1 MQPNNLITRLP
12 ALAAALAAAV
22 LTTIPARGAPW
33 TPADLPQPPAL
44 WLDASDLSASPVSA
58 WNDKSGNSRNF
69 AQATG
74 ANQPAYSATSFNTS
88 YPGVTFDGSSDFMSA
103 GDTLDMR
110 TNSLTVMSVVRYATG
125 TNPGV
130 IIAKTRYAAGSGR
143 WVLYRAMSG
152 GGLGSGTQYN
162 TVLQPDFLPG
172 AILQVA
178 DSSTSAR
185 INGFVLD
192 RSTSGSCKIWDNGTN
207 TASATFTGN
216 STDFNNTDELWLG
229 TYQNPSGT
237 TPPTGGS
244 YLNGVIAEVVVV
256 QTAMSDTDRQKLE
269 GYLAWKWGMQA
280 NLPVGHPYESA
291 APESSDTTPP
301 TIATLNP
308 TDDATGVLTYANLV
322 ATFDEFVQKGTGNIT
337 LKKSTDNSTVET
349 FDVAASPRI
358 TVSGA
363 SLTIDPTGY
372 LEGTTGY
379 YVEIDATAVKDMANN
394 FFAGIADTT
403 TWNFTTGVAD
413 TTAPTIA
420 TLSPADNAT
429 GADEV
434 ANLVATFDENIQ
446 KGTGNITLKK
456 SADNSTVET
465 FDVATSP
472 RITVSGATLTID
484 PTGTL
489 VLATGYYVQIDPA
502 AIQDLSGNSF
512 AGIAD
517 STTWNFTTTSSFTIP
532 VLNPSFQSNV
542 VGENGSFYF
551 TSNWT
556 IATYGP
562 NWGQATWNP
571 GGFFTDDVGNGTP
584 LGADQSQIFTIYGGD
599 PTSGGRIH
607 QDTTTPLT
615 ANTTY
620 TLTVAVGRRLDGNA
634 ANWGIDLMTTSQTL
648 GSQYL
653 ARLTGTYTDLTTGRF
668 VDKVVTFT
676 PTAGHPNLGQNLRV
690 HLWLQG
696 IDGTHTSVGFDNV
709 RLDAAVDTTPPAIAT
724 LNPASGASGVAG
736 YANLAV
742 TFDEAIASGTGAI
755 TIRKSADDSVVETFD
770 VATSPRVAVSGATLI
785 IDPTGVLPGLT
796 GCYVQ
801 IDATAIKDRSNN
813 HFAGIADTTT
823 WRFTT
828 AAPDTTAPA
837 LATFDSP
844 PSGSTGV
851 AGDAPLV
858 LTFSEAILKGTGN
871 IVIRRS
877 DDGSVV
883 DTIDVTSGNVN
894 LNGAQV
900 TITPNVLLPATGG
913 LYVEIGAGA
922 FEDLSGNPFAGIS
935 GAGAWSFSTQ
945 LQLAIAP
952 NEPQSGFR
960 LSWESWPGQ
969 TYNLSGSQDL
979 NEWNRMLTRIPAT
992 PPVNSLEVNPAEAR
1006 FFYQIESVPPLLGN
1020 ASFEA
1025 PPANSGALSSTAP
1038 QGWAEFDPAGV
1049 GNVGTW
1055 NPPTSAHTAVPDGS
1069 NVACL
1074 HHAGSIP
1081 LQAYGLSRL
1090 LGAAFAVGTDYQVT
1104 VEVGRPGGY
1113 GWPGY
1118 RVELWAGATKLSED
1132 DNTLHPVAGGFL
1144 TSTVTYLHDAADAG
1158 LAGQPLMI
1166 RLLSRGEDPD
1176 GAGPAADFR
1185 VTFDQVAFQTN
1196 AAATGV
1202 VASIQLVL
1210 PANPGA
1216 VVTNLADVFSRQIAQ
1231 RCDATV
1237 VTGSG
1242 AAFVVELATA
1252 ADAGA
1257 EGFRIENRAGGGV
1270 RIVGGDDRGLVA
1282 GVGKFLR
1289 TSRYDQGG
1297 FTPGTW
1303 RGASVPL
1310 KANRGIYFATH
1321 FHNYYHEA
1329 PVEEIARY
1337 VEDLALWGLN
1347 ELVVWYDMHHFNG
1360 FEDPEAVK
1368 FRKRLHDIMAAAKQ
1382 IGMDVSLVFP
1392 GNEAYGNS
1400 PAELRASGGGR
1411 GAVYPCA
1418 VCPSKPEGMKY
1429 ILKVLGEEFDWAA
1442 DLKPRSVWIWPY
1454 DAGGCGCA
1462 ECKPWGSKGFMKCVR
1477 EVGKLARKKLP
1488 GAEIFLSTWCLDNN
1502 EWQGIK
1508 GQLAL
1513 EKKLVDGIISEP
1525 GEFGLPIKPEEHG
1538 LPMVGFP
1545 EISMHETFPW
1555 GGFGATP
1562 LTARSQGQWNAA
1574 KGISSGGFPYSEGLF
1589 EDLTKAVYSQFYW
1602 NDQPAA
1608 ETVKEYIAFEFSPD
1622 VEGDVA
1628 GVIKTLEQNHHWR
1641 WWPGELEG
1649 VPLEMNWFPSYGA
1662 QPQADP
1668 GAEEAYATM
1677 QEVATR
1683 LTPQARTS
1691 WRWRQLYLRA
1701 LLDSEL
1707 KTNGGSPNTRCNR
1720 AFAELIQIYHAENA
1734 IGAVRP
1740 PLPKGWQPP

>member
-1 MQPNNLITRLP
+1 MITQAFPALHRNQPNIPTPDRP
-12 ALAAALAAAV
+12 TMTPTSIPRIAALAALILLPAFAGPASATPVTLTNPGFESNVVTDGEMAASATGWTVANYGSSVGLATWNPSGSFTGDSGSGTPLGADGSNVFTIYGATADSGGRIHQATTTPLTAGTTYTLTVAV
-22 LTTIPARGAPW
+22 GRRLSGDAVSWGIDLTTTSQSLGATGEGAQYVARLTGTLDDLTAGQFVDKTVSFTAPAGHANLGQDLRVHLW
-33 TPADLPQPPAL
+33 TKGTGVSGQTSVGFDNVR
-44 WLDASDLSASPVSA
+44 LDAS
-58 WNDKSGNSRNF
+58 
-69 AQATG
+69 
-74 ANQPAYSATSFNTS
+74 
-88 YPGVTFDGSSDFMSA
+88 
-103 GDTLDMR
+103 
-110 TNSLTVMSVVRYATG
+110 
-125 TNPGV
+125 
-130 IIAKTRYAAGSGR
+130 
-143 WVLYRAMSG
+143 
-152 GGLGSGTQYN
+152 
-162 TVLQPDFLPG
+162 
-172 AILQVA
+172 
-178 DSSTSAR
+178 
-185 INGFVLD
+185 
-192 RSTSGSCKIWDNGTN
+192 
-207 TASATFTGN
+207 TA
-216 STDFNNTDELWLG
+216 
-229 TYQNPSGT
+229 
-237 TPPTGGS
+237 
-244 YLNGVIAEVVVV
+244 
-256 QTAMSDTDRQKLE
+256 
-269 GYLAWKWGMQA
+269 
-280 NLPVGHPYESA
+280 
-291 APESSDTTPP
+291 SDTTPP
-301 TIATLNP
+301 TIATLSP
-308 TDDATGVLTYANLV
+308 ADGATGVAAAASLAV
-322 ATFDEFVQKGTGNIT
+322 TFDENVQKGTGNIT
-337 LKKSTDNSTVET
+337 IK
-349 FDVAASPRI
+349 
-358 TVSGA
+358 
-363 SLTIDPTGY
+363 
-372 LEGTTGY
+372 
-379 YVEIDATAVKDMANN
+379 
-394 FFAGIADTT
+394 
-403 TWNFTTGVAD
+403 
-413 TTAPTIA
+413 
-420 TLSPADNAT
+420 
-429 GADEV
+429 
-434 ANLVATFDENIQ
+434 Q
-446 KGTGNITLKK
+446 

-472 RITVSGATLTID
+472 RVTVSGATLTID
-484 PTGTL
+484 PTSSLETT
-489 VLATGYYVQIDPA
+489 TGYYVQIDA
-502 AIQDLSGNSF
+502 TAVKDLSDNFF

-517 STTWNFTTTSSFTIP
+517 DTTWNFTTAAATATTWTPLELPDLALWLDGSDAATLFLDTAGTQPVTDNGAVARWNDKSGNGRNFTQATSANRPTYVASSINGLGAATF
-532 VLNPSFQSNV
+532 
-542 VGENGSFYF
+542 NGSAGFMSAGDTLDLSTNSLGIMAVVKYNTGNTSGIIIGKSRYAVGSGRYF
-551 TSNWT
+551 MGRFLTGFSFGTGTQYQYAGQSDFASAISTADSSAAPRLLGFDLNRQAAGFIKNRIDGVVAATSNFT
-556 IATYGP
+556 GNATDFNSTDELWIGAYQGT
-562 NWGQATWNP
+562 GGTNP
-571 GGFFTDDVGNGTP
+571 P
-584 LGADQSQIFTIYGGD
+584 
-599 PTSGGRIH
+599 
-607 QDTTTPLT
+607 T
-615 ANTTY
+615 ANSH
-620 TLTVAVGRRLDGNA
+620 LNGVIAEMVAV
-634 ANWGIDLMTTSQTL
+634 QTAL
-648 GSQYL
+648 PDPDRQALEGYL
-653 ARLTGTYTDLTTGRF
+653 AWKWGTQANLPAD
-668 VDKVVTFT
+668 
-676 PTAGHPNLGQNLRV
+676 HPYKIAPPNN
-690 HLWLQG
+690 
-696 IDGTHTSVGFDNV
+696 
-709 RLDAAVDTTPPAIAT
+709 APPAIAT
-724 LNPASGASGVAG
+724 LNPANGASGVAG
-736 YANLAV
+736 YANLAA
-742 TFDEAIASGTGAI
+742 TFDEAIAFGTGAI

-770 VATSPRVAVSGATLI
+770 VATSPRIAVSGATLT

-844 PSGSTGV
+844 PIGSTGV

-900 TITPNVLLPATGG
+900 TITPNVLLPAAGG
-913 LYVEIGAGA
+913 LYVEIDAGA

-952 NEPQSGFR
+952 NEPQSRFR

-992 PPVNSLEVNPAEAR
+992 PPVNSLEVNPVEAR
-1006 FFYQIESVPPLLGN
+1006 FFYQIESVPQLLGN

-1090 LGAAFAVGTDYQVT
+1090 LGATFAVGTDYQVT

-1176 GAGPAADFR
+1176 GAGPAAYFR
-1185 VTFDQVAFQTN
+1185 VTFDQVAFQAS

-1242 AAFVVELATA
+1242 AALVVELATA
-1252 ADAGA
+1252 SDAGA

-1270 RIVGGDDRGLVA
+1270 RIVGGGDRGLVA

-1347 ELVVWYDMHHFNG
+1347 ELVVWYDMHHFDG
-1360 FEDPEAVK
+1360 ADTPEAVA
-1368 FRKRLHDIMAAAKQ
+1368 FRDRLHAIMTAAKR
-1382 IGMDVSLVFP
+1382 IGMDVSLLVI
-1392 GNEAYGNS
+1392 GNEAYNNS
-1400 PAELRASGGGR
+1400 PAAMRAEGGGR
-1411 GAVYPCA
+1411 GAVYTCDI
-1418 VCPSKPEGMKY
+1418 CPHKPGGMDY
-1429 ILKVLGEEFDWAA
+1429 ILGVLGHEFDWAA
-1442 DLKPRSVWIWPY
+1442 DLAPRSVWIWPF
-1454 DAGGCGCA
+1454 DPGGCATADCA
-1462 ECKPWGSKGFMKCVR
+1462 PWATNGFLWCV
-1477 EVGKLARKKLP
+1477 EQVGALARQKLP
-1488 GAEIFLSTWCLDNN
+1488 GTKVMLSTWLMDGTETTTVANRIAAQPN
-1502 EWQGIK
+1502 
-1508 GQLAL
+1508 LADG
-1513 EKKLVDGIISEP
+1513 LVIEGSV
-1525 GEFGLPIKPEEHG
+1525 GSAAAALGLPIT
-1538 LPMVGFP
+1538 GFP

-1562 LTARSQGQWNAA
+1562 LTARAQGQWNAA
-1574 KGISSGGFPYSEGLF
+1574 KGSLSGGYPYSEGIY
-1589 EDLTKAVYSQFYW
+1589 EDFTKIAYSQFYW
-1602 NDQPAA
+1602 SDQTAA
-1608 ETVKEYIAFEFSPD
+1608 QTVREYISFEFSPAVVD
-1622 VEGDVA
+1622 AVA
-1628 GVIKTLEQNHHWR
+1628 GVVQTLEQNHHMR
-1641 WWPGELEG
+1641 WWPGMLEG

-1668 GAEEAYATM
+1668 GAEQAYATM

-1683 LTPQARTS
+1683 LTPKARTS

-1707 KTNGGSPNTRCNR
+1707 KTNGGSPNTRCNQ

-1734 IGAVRP
+1734 IGTVRP
-1740 PLPKGWQPP
+1740 PLPQGWQPP

>member
-1 MQPNNLITRLP
+1 MTPTSIPRI
-12 ALAAALAAAV
+12 AALAALVLLPVFAGRAPVTPVTPVTLTNPGFESNVVTDGEIAV
-22 LTTIPARGAPW
+22 SATGWTAASYGSSVGLATWNPSGYFTDDSGSGTPLGADGSNVFTIYGATADSGGRIHQATTTPLTAGTTYTLTVAVGRRLSGDAVSWGIDLTTTSQSLGATGEVAQYVARLTGTLDDLTAGQFVDKTVSFTAPAGHANLGQDLRVHLW
-33 TPADLPQPPAL
+33 TKGTGVSGQTSVGFDNVR
-44 WLDASDLSASPVSA
+44 LDAS
-58 WNDKSGNSRNF
+58 
-69 AQATG
+69 
-74 ANQPAYSATSFNTS
+74 
-88 YPGVTFDGSSDFMSA
+88 
-103 GDTLDMR
+103 
-110 TNSLTVMSVVRYATG
+110 
-125 TNPGV
+125 
-130 IIAKTRYAAGSGR
+130 
-143 WVLYRAMSG
+143 
-152 GGLGSGTQYN
+152 
-162 TVLQPDFLPG
+162 
-172 AILQVA
+172 
-178 DSSTSAR
+178 
-185 INGFVLD
+185 
-192 RSTSGSCKIWDNGTN
+192 
-207 TASATFTGN
+207 TA
-216 STDFNNTDELWLG
+216 
-229 TYQNPSGT
+229 
-237 TPPTGGS
+237 
-244 YLNGVIAEVVVV
+244 
-256 QTAMSDTDRQKLE
+256 
-269 GYLAWKWGMQA
+269 
-280 NLPVGHPYESA
+280 
-291 APESSDTTPP
+291 SDTTPP
-301 TIATLNP
+301 TIATLSP
-308 TDDATGVLTYANLV
+308 ADGATGVAAAASLAV
-322 ATFDEFVQKGTGNIT
+322 TFDENVQKGTGNIT
-337 LKKSTDNSTVET
+337 IK
-349 FDVAASPRI
+349 
-358 TVSGA
+358 
-363 SLTIDPTGY
+363 
-372 LEGTTGY
+372 
-379 YVEIDATAVKDMANN
+379 
-394 FFAGIADTT
+394 
-403 TWNFTTGVAD
+403 
-413 TTAPTIA
+413 
-420 TLSPADNAT
+420 
-429 GADEV
+429 
-434 ANLVATFDENIQ
+434 Q
-446 KGTGNITLKK
+446 

-472 RITVSGATLTID
+472 RVTVSGATLTID
-484 PTGTL
+484 PTSSLETT
-489 VLATGYYVQIDPA
+489 TGYYVQIDA
-502 AIQDLSGNSF
+502 TAVKDLSDNFF

-517 STTWNFTTTSSFTIP
+517 DTTWNFTTGAGTATTWTPLELPDLALWLDGSDAATLFLDTAGTQPVTDNGAVARWNDKSGNGRNFTQATSANRPTYVASSINGLGAATF
-532 VLNPSFQSNV
+532 
-542 VGENGSFYF
+542 NGSAGFMSAGDTLDLSTNSLGIMAVVKYNTGNTSGIIIGKSRYAVGSGRYF
-551 TSNWT
+551 MGRFLTGFSFGTGTQYQYAGESDFASAISTADSSAAPRLLGFDLNRQAAGFIKNRIDGVAAATSNFT
-556 IATYGP
+556 GNATDFNSTDELWIGAYQGT
-562 NWGQATWNP
+562 GGTNP
-571 GGFFTDDVGNGTP
+571 P
-584 LGADQSQIFTIYGGD
+584 
-599 PTSGGRIH
+599 
-607 QDTTTPLT
+607 T
-615 ANTTY
+615 ANSH
-620 TLTVAVGRRLDGNA
+620 LNGVIAEMVAV
-634 ANWGIDLMTTSQTL
+634 QTAL
-648 GSQYL
+648 PDPDRQALEGYL
-653 ARLTGTYTDLTTGRF
+653 AWKWGTQANLPAD
-668 VDKVVTFT
+668 
-676 PTAGHPNLGQNLRV
+676 HPYKIAPPNN
-690 HLWLQG
+690 
-696 IDGTHTSVGFDNV
+696 
-709 RLDAAVDTTPPAIAT
+709 APPAIAT
-724 LNPASGASGVAG
+724 LNPANGASGVAG
-736 YANLAV
+736 YANLAA
-742 TFDEAIASGTGAI
+742 TFDEAIAFGTGAI

-770 VATSPRVAVSGATLI
+770 VGTSPRVAVSGATLI
-785 IDPTGVLPGLT
+785 IDPTAVLPGLT

-801 IDATAIKDRSNN
+801 IVATAIKDRSNK

-900 TITPNVLLPATGG
+900 TITPNVLLPVTSG
-913 LYVEIGAGA
+913 LYVEIDAGA
-922 FEDLSGNPFAGIS
+922 FEDISGNPFAGIS

-1176 GAGPAADFR
+1176 GAGPAAHFR
-1185 VTFDQVAFQTN
+1185 VTFDQVAFQAS

-1683 LTPQARTS
+1683 LTPKARTS

-1734 IGAVRP
+1734 IGTVRP

>member
-1 MQPNNLITRLP
+1 MTPTSIPRI
-12 ALAAALAAAV
+12 AALAALVLLPVFAGRAPVTPVTPVTLTNPGFESNVVTDGEIAV
-22 LTTIPARGAPW
+22 SATGWTAASYGSSVGLATWNPSGYFTDDSGSGTPLGADGSNVFTIYGATADSGGRIHQATTTPLTAGTTYTLTVAVGRRLSGDAVSWGIDLTTTSQSLGATGEVAQYVARLTGTLDDLTAGQFVDKTVSFTAPAGHANLGQDLRVHLW
-33 TPADLPQPPAL
+33 TKGTGVSGQTSVGFDNVR
-44 WLDASDLSASPVSA
+44 LDAS
-58 WNDKSGNSRNF
+58 
-69 AQATG
+69 
-74 ANQPAYSATSFNTS
+74 
-88 YPGVTFDGSSDFMSA
+88 
-103 GDTLDMR
+103 
-110 TNSLTVMSVVRYATG
+110 
-125 TNPGV
+125 
-130 IIAKTRYAAGSGR
+130 
-143 WVLYRAMSG
+143 
-152 GGLGSGTQYN
+152 
-162 TVLQPDFLPG
+162 
-172 AILQVA
+172 
-178 DSSTSAR
+178 
-185 INGFVLD
+185 
-192 RSTSGSCKIWDNGTN
+192 
-207 TASATFTGN
+207 TA
-216 STDFNNTDELWLG
+216 
-229 TYQNPSGT
+229 
-237 TPPTGGS
+237 
-244 YLNGVIAEVVVV
+244 
-256 QTAMSDTDRQKLE
+256 
-269 GYLAWKWGMQA
+269 
-280 NLPVGHPYESA
+280 
-291 APESSDTTPP
+291 SDTTPP
-301 TIATLNP
+301 TIATLSP
-308 TDDATGVLTYANLV
+308 ADGATGVAAAASLAV
-322 ATFDEFVQKGTGNIT
+322 TFDENVQKGTGNIT
-337 LKKSTDNSTVET
+337 IK
-349 FDVAASPRI
+349 
-358 TVSGA
+358 
-363 SLTIDPTGY
+363 
-372 LEGTTGY
+372 
-379 YVEIDATAVKDMANN
+379 
-394 FFAGIADTT
+394 
-403 TWNFTTGVAD
+403 
-413 TTAPTIA
+413 
-420 TLSPADNAT
+420 
-429 GADEV
+429 
-434 ANLVATFDENIQ
+434 Q
-446 KGTGNITLKK
+446 

-472 RITVSGATLTID
+472 RVTVSGATLTID
-484 PTGTL
+484 PTSSLETT
-489 VLATGYYVQIDPA
+489 TGYYVQIDA
-502 AIQDLSGNSF
+502 TAVKDLSDNFF

-517 STTWNFTTTSSFTIP
+517 DTTWNFTTGAGTATTWTPLELPDLALWLDGSDAATLFLDTAGTQPVTDNGAVARWNDKSGNGRNFTQATSANRPTYVASSINGLGAATF
-532 VLNPSFQSNV
+532 
-542 VGENGSFYF
+542 NGSAGFMSAGDTLDLSTNSLGIMAVVKYNTGNTSGIIIGKSRYAVGSGRYF
-551 TSNWT
+551 MGRFLTGFSFGTGTQYQYAGESDFASAISTADSSAAPRLLGFDLNRQAAGFIKNRIDGVAAATSNFT
-556 IATYGP
+556 GNATDFNSTDELWIGAYQGT
-562 NWGQATWNP
+562 GGTNP
-571 GGFFTDDVGNGTP
+571 P
-584 LGADQSQIFTIYGGD
+584 
-599 PTSGGRIH
+599 
-607 QDTTTPLT
+607 T
-615 ANTTY
+615 ANSH
-620 TLTVAVGRRLDGNA
+620 LNGVIAEMVAV
-634 ANWGIDLMTTSQTL
+634 QTAL
-648 GSQYL
+648 PDPDRQALEGYL
-653 ARLTGTYTDLTTGRF
+653 AWKWGTQANLPAD
-668 VDKVVTFT
+668 
-676 PTAGHPNLGQNLRV
+676 HPYKIAPPNN
-690 HLWLQG
+690 
-696 IDGTHTSVGFDNV
+696 
-709 RLDAAVDTTPPAIAT
+709 APPAIAT
-724 LNPASGASGVAG
+724 LNPANGASGVAG
-736 YANLAV
+736 YANLAA
-742 TFDEAIASGTGAI
+742 TFDEAIAFGTGAI

-770 VATSPRVAVSGATLI
+770 VGTSPRVAVSGATLI
-785 IDPTGVLPGLT
+785 IDPTAVLPGLT

-801 IDATAIKDRSNN
+801 IVATAIKDRSNK

-837 LATFDSP
+837 LATLDSP
-844 PSGSTGV
+844 PIGATGV
-851 AGDAPLV
+851 PGDAPLV

-952 NEPQSGFR
+952 NEPQSRFR

-979 NEWNRMLTRIPAT
+979 NEWNRMLTGIPAT

-1090 LGAAFAVGTDYQVT
+1090 LGATFAVGTDYQVT

-1118 RVELWAGATKLSED
+1118 RVELWAGATKLAED
-1132 DNTLHPVAGGFL
+1132 DNTLHPAAGGFL

-1454 DAGGCGCA
+1454 DQGGCGCA

-1683 LTPQARTS
+1683 LTPKARTS

-1734 IGAVRP
+1734 IGTVRP

>member
-1 MQPNNLITRLP
+1 MTPTSIPRI
-12 ALAAALAAAV
+12 AALAALVLLPVFAGRAPVTPVTPVTLTNPGFESNVVTDGEIAV
-22 LTTIPARGAPW
+22 SATGWTAASYGSSVGLATWNPSGYFTDDSGSGTPLGADGSNVFTIYGATADSGGRIHQATTTPLTAGTTYTLTVAVGRRLSGDAVSWGIDLTTTSQSLGATGEVAQYVARLTGTLDDLTAGQFVDKTVSFTAPAGHANLGQDLRVHLW
-33 TPADLPQPPAL
+33 TKGTGVSGQTSVGFDNVR
-44 WLDASDLSASPVSA
+44 LDAS
-58 WNDKSGNSRNF
+58 
-69 AQATG
+69 
-74 ANQPAYSATSFNTS
+74 
-88 YPGVTFDGSSDFMSA
+88 
-103 GDTLDMR
+103 
-110 TNSLTVMSVVRYATG
+110 
-125 TNPGV
+125 
-130 IIAKTRYAAGSGR
+130 
-143 WVLYRAMSG
+143 
-152 GGLGSGTQYN
+152 
-162 TVLQPDFLPG
+162 
-172 AILQVA
+172 
-178 DSSTSAR
+178 
-185 INGFVLD
+185 
-192 RSTSGSCKIWDNGTN
+192 
-207 TASATFTGN
+207 TA
-216 STDFNNTDELWLG
+216 
-229 TYQNPSGT
+229 
-237 TPPTGGS
+237 
-244 YLNGVIAEVVVV
+244 
-256 QTAMSDTDRQKLE
+256 
-269 GYLAWKWGMQA
+269 
-280 NLPVGHPYESA
+280 
-291 APESSDTTPP
+291 SDTTPP
-301 TIATLNP
+301 TIATLSP
-308 TDDATGVLTYANLV
+308 ADGATGVAAAASLAV
-322 ATFDEFVQKGTGNIT
+322 TFDENVQKGTGNIT
-337 LKKSTDNSTVET
+337 IK
-349 FDVAASPRI
+349 
-358 TVSGA
+358 
-363 SLTIDPTGY
+363 
-372 LEGTTGY
+372 
-379 YVEIDATAVKDMANN
+379 
-394 FFAGIADTT
+394 
-403 TWNFTTGVAD
+403 
-413 TTAPTIA
+413 
-420 TLSPADNAT
+420 
-429 GADEV
+429 
-434 ANLVATFDENIQ
+434 Q
-446 KGTGNITLKK
+446 

-472 RITVSGATLTID
+472 RVTVSGATLTID
-484 PTGTL
+484 PTSSLETT
-489 VLATGYYVQIDPA
+489 TGYYVQIDA
-502 AIQDLSGNSF
+502 TAVKDLSDNFF

-517 STTWNFTTTSSFTIP
+517 DTTWNFTTGAGTATTWTPLELPDLALWLDGSDAATLFLDTAGTQPVTDNGAVARWNDKSGNGRNFTQATSANRPTYVASSINGLGAATF
-532 VLNPSFQSNV
+532 
-542 VGENGSFYF
+542 NGSAGFMSAGDTLDLSTNSLGIMAVVKYNTGNTSGIIIGKSRYAVGSGRYF
-551 TSNWT
+551 MGRFLTGFSFGTGTQYQYAGESDFASAISTADSSAAPRLLGFDLNRQAAGFIKNRIDGVAAATSNFT
-556 IATYGP
+556 GNATDFNSTDELWIGAYQGT
-562 NWGQATWNP
+562 GGTNP
-571 GGFFTDDVGNGTP
+571 P
-584 LGADQSQIFTIYGGD
+584 
-599 PTSGGRIH
+599 
-607 QDTTTPLT
+607 T
-615 ANTTY
+615 ANSH
-620 TLTVAVGRRLDGNA
+620 LNGVIAEMVAV
-634 ANWGIDLMTTSQTL
+634 QTAL
-648 GSQYL
+648 PDPDRQALEGYL
-653 ARLTGTYTDLTTGRF
+653 AWKWGTQANLPAD
-668 VDKVVTFT
+668 
-676 PTAGHPNLGQNLRV
+676 HPYKIAPPNN
-690 HLWLQG
+690 
-696 IDGTHTSVGFDNV
+696 
-709 RLDAAVDTTPPAIAT
+709 APPAIAT
-724 LNPASGASGVAG
+724 LNPANGASGVAG
-736 YANLAV
+736 YANLAA
-742 TFDEAIASGTGAI
+742 TFDEAIAFGTGAI

-770 VATSPRVAVSGATLI
+770 VGTSPRVAVSGATLI
-785 IDPTGVLPGLT
+785 IDPTAVLPGLT

-801 IDATAIKDRSNN
+801 IVATAIKDRSNK

-900 TITPNVLLPATGG
+900 TITPNVLLPVTSG
-913 LYVEIGAGA
+913 LYVEIDAGA
-922 FEDLSGNPFAGIS
+922 FEDISGNPFAGIS

-952 NEPQSGFR
+952 NEPQSRFR

-979 NEWNRMLTRIPAT
+979 NEWNRMLTGIPAT

-1176 GAGPAADFR
+1176 GAGPAAHFR
-1185 VTFDQVAFQTN
+1185 VTFDQVAFQAS

-1683 LTPQARTS
+1683 LTPKARTS

-1734 IGAVRP
+1734 IGTVRP